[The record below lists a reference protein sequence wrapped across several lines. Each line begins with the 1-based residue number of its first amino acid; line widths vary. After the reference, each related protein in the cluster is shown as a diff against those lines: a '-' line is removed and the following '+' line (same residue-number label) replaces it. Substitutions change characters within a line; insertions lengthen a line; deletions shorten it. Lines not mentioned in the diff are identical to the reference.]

1 MELAQTSHN
10 ARYSLW
16 ASFLASGIVALALV
30 GAAAGQQPAPNGDAS
45 SESPM
50 DAPLRL
56 IGQARASYE
65 SINDYACLFVK
76 RERIRDQLQPENLI
90 AMRVRTR
97 PFSVN
102 LRWLK
107 PTDLNGQEACY
118 VAGRN
123 NGQMRVRSA
132 GLLGGVGFVS
142 LDTNDPRV
150 VENSRHSITEA
161 GIGNLIKRFQESY
174 TMERS
179 VNKTRVSVAEFDYN
193 KRHCMRVETAHPDNT
208 DRLFLFYRS
217 VVYFDRE
224 NHLPIRVE
232 NYDWPRKANNPGG
245 ELVECYSYADLKV
258 NLGLKDDTFIH

>member
-1 MELAQTSHN
+1 MELAHN
-10 ARYSLW
+10 GSQIRYSPW
-16 ASFLASGIVALALV
+16 ASFLATGIVMLALA
-30 GAAAGQQPAPNGDAS
+30 GAAAGQTTPSNNEAC
-45 SESPM
+45 SESPL
-50 DAPLRL
+50 DIPLRL
-56 IGQARASYE
+56 ISQAQSSYAGV
-65 SINDYACLFVK
+65 NDYACLFVK
-76 RERIRDQLQPENLI
+76 REKLHNQLQSENLI

-107 PTDLNGQEACY
+107 PNDLNGQEACF

-150 VENSRHSITEA
+150 LENSRHSILEA
-161 GIGNLIKRFQESY
+161 GIGNLIQRFHESY
-174 TMERS
+174 TMERNR
-179 VNKTRVSVAEFDYN
+179 NKTLVSVTEYYDN
-193 KRHCMRVETAHPDNT
+193 KRHCLRVETVRPDNS
-208 DRLFLFYRS
+208 DRLFIFYRS

-232 NYDWPRKANNPGG
+232 NYDWPRKAGDVAG
-245 ELVECYSYADLKV
+245 DLVESYSFADLKLNV
-258 NLGLKDDTFIH
+258 GLKDEVFNH